1 MSTDPDQIRSEIDQT
16 QRELSADVDALT
28 EKISPQRIVERRV
41 RRTRS
46 AMTNMKDRIMGSTS
60 DAYQT
65 AGSAASGVGDSVGAR
80 ASAARDT
87 VAGTASSAV
96 DTVRSAPDTARRS
109 TQGNPLAAGLIAFG
123 AGWLLSALLPASEP
137 EQRVAS
143 QVKDFAAEQGRPVAE
158 QLGQA
163 GQQAAQEL
171 KESAQQRAEAVRETA
186 ADAASTVTGEAQSAA
201 SDVTDQAQQA
211 GGQVRDQG
219 SRPGPFPRPDHRLW
233 SSRSCSYADEELARS
248 GSLAAW
254 EQRLAAQRREEDRLA
269 RERQQR
275 EKDQE
280 RVRQQEHL
288 ESRQREAEEQTAA
301 VEERMKA
308 LGWVQ
313 PSAIRRAICS

>member
-28 EKISPQRIVERRV
+28 EKVSPSRIAERRV
-41 RRTRS
+41 RRTRT

-65 AGSAASGVGDSVGAR
+65 AGSAASGVGDSLGAR

-123 AGWLLSALLPASEP
+123 AGWLLSALLPATEP
-137 EQRVAS
+137 EQQVAS
-143 QVKDFAAEQGRPVAE
+143 QVKDFAVEQGRPVAE

-171 KESAQQRAEAVRETA
+171 KESAQQRAETVKETA
-186 ADAASTVTGEAQSAA
+186 TDAASTVTGEAQSAA
-201 SDVTDQAQQA
+201 SDVSGQAQQSA
-211 GGQVRDQG
+211 GRV
-219 SRPGPFPRPDHRLW
+219 
-233 SSRSCSYADEELARS
+233 
-248 GSLAAW
+248 
-254 EQRLAAQRREEDRLA
+254 
-269 RERQQR
+269 R
-275 EKDQE
+275 EKGRGQ
-280 RVRQQEHL
+280 
-288 ESRQREAEEQTAA
+288 
-301 VEERMKA
+301 
-308 LGWVQ
+308 G
-313 PSAIRRAICS
+313 

>member
-28 EKISPQRIVERRV
+28 EKLSPQRMVERRV
-41 RRTRS
+41 RRSRT

-65 AGSAASGVGDSVGAR
+65 AGSTASDVGESVSAR

-87 VAGTASSAV
+87 VVGTASSAV

-137 EQRVAS
+137 EQQVAS
-143 QVKDFAAEQGRPVAE
+143 QVKDFAVEQGRPVAE

-171 KESAQQRAEAVRETA
+171 KESAQQRAETVKETA
-186 ADAASTVTGEAQSAA
+186 TDAASTVTGEAQSAA
-201 SDVTDQAQQA
+201 SDVSGQAQQSA
-211 GGQVRDQG
+211 GRV
-219 SRPGPFPRPDHRLW
+219 
-233 SSRSCSYADEELARS
+233 
-248 GSLAAW
+248 
-254 EQRLAAQRREEDRLA
+254 
-269 RERQQR
+269 R
-275 EKDQE
+275 EKGRGQ
-280 RVRQQEHL
+280 
-288 ESRQREAEEQTAA
+288 
-301 VEERMKA
+301 
-308 LGWVQ
+308 G
-313 PSAIRRAICS
+313 